1 MLSTFNLSV
10 QAVNVASC
18 RGIYLKQRSFT
29 PTYSNWFLGKSC
41 LNVDLLGKYD
51 VAVAVNIKMEME
63 VGEV

>member
-51 VAVAVNIKMEME
+51 VGGNSECNN
-63 VGEV
+63 GNGGG